1 MHVLNQPPAVGFS
14 TDRLVNPVRRLGD
27 VLIASVLLFV
37 TFPLMVC
44 IALAIK
50 YESPGPV
57 FERQERLGGGGRWF
71 TSFKFRTTAH
81 EGEPAKLSWVKPV
94 TRVGQFLRCT
104 RIDELPQL
112 INLLRGDLSLI
123 DRSTHPR
130 LFSE

>member
-1 MHVLNQPPAVGFS
+1 MK
-14 TDRLVNPVRRLGD
+14 RLGD
-27 VLIASVLLFV
+27 MLIASVLLFV

-57 FERQERLGGGGRWF
+57 FERRERIGRDGRWF
-71 TSFKFRTTAH
+71 APLKFRTTVH
-81 EGEPAKLSWVKPV
+81 EREPAKLRQIGPV
-94 TRVGQFLRCT
+94 TGFGQFLRYT

-123 DRSTHPR
+123 DRSTHWR

>member
-1 MHVLNQPPAVGFS
+1 MLNQPPAVGFS
-14 TDRLVNPVRRLGD
+14 TDRLVNPMRRVGD

-37 TFPLMVC
+37 TVPLMVC

-57 FERQERLGGGGRWF
+57 FERRERLGGGGRWF
-71 TSFKFRTTAH
+71 TSLKFRTTAH
-81 EGEPAKLSWVKPV
+81 EREPAKVRWVKPV
-94 TRVGQFLRCT
+94 TRVGQFLRYV

-123 DRSTHPR
+123 DRTTHPR